1 MTERIISSSLHLL
14 CACLIWAALP
24 ARANQDVRE
33 TRISEAAERH
43 LPGDQK
49 FMEWTY
55 DPEALEG
62 LAGDRVETF
71 EVGTVEPNTVKL
83 TDVVK
88 PIHFE
93 SGVADIPAST
103 VEALRTVLNDMR
115 DRHNVRLNLVGHA
128 DNERLSPRLAAIY
141 GDNFGLS
148 RERAGQ
154 VAEYFQAALE
164 LPADAV
170 SYEWMGDTKP
180 VASNDSAAGRAR
192 NRRVDVE
199 VWYDKLED
207 GTELEELVVVEQM
220 ERVKVCRIETV
231 CKLRYVDGHERR
243 ARVLNLVAPLR
254 YTSSSIDVR
263 PEFTMQINRTL
274 QNLADKQNVV
284 VKFIGFTDNQPL
296 AGRTERIYGN
306 HDVLSKA
313 RARRVALAIQDELG
327 LATAS
332 VNSDGRG
339 ATRPLASNDTIAGRA
354 LNRRVEVEFWYD
366 DPLQDLPDEPQL
378 CPDAPGAEM
387 VTKVYD
393 PPWGAIAALQLD
405 GGQPIVPAG
414 YADSLERA
422 MADVA
427 DKSNARLR
435 FVGYTRNE
443 RLDRRTA
450 TVYGDDIGLS
460 AARARRTMDTL
471 SGVLELGAEQAE
483 FEGRGYLHSNDVVN
497 AGFIQGDSS
506 YVAVEVVYDELAVLD
521 DNEGLDITPLVRELE
536 PKNPFALN
544 MMRITV
550 DGEPIDDPNRSSA
563 DVQRCTDV
571 ALKGVDIRF
580 GFDNLTSSPRLSVA
594 ASPTVTDVRENRR
607 GLAVGDPVRFK
618 MYANYNH
625 FIEYAEIRIFDDAQS
640 TRAKPRYV
648 VEVGADALAEW
659 KPNMELF
666 TGPVRELKYVLR
678 AYGEDGSFDET
689 AAQPLWVVHDNEVAA
704 EDARD
709 AEQRDAEPNGAP
721 ADAEPLIDAADPL
734 LAQQLLTGYG
744 ENSLAMHNIRL
755 SSGTVRVQGS
765 DVPEGHS
772 VYVAGQPVPVDQQGN
787 FVTEAI
793 LPTGAHTVEVAL
805 LDEKGRGESYLR
817 DLEFEPSDWFYV
829 GMADLTVSHNSTSGP
844 MDLLVGDNAPYDY
857 DSSADGRL
865 AFYVNGKFGNK
876 WRLTASADTREEP
889 LENLFTNF
897 MNKSPDS
904 LFRRIDPDY
913 HYPTFGDDSTVEEMA
928 PTLGKFYVKLS
939 QRKNHAMW
947 GNFKVG
953 YMDNELAQVDRGLYG
968 ANIHYETPATTSFG
982 EQRFAVDAFG
992 AEPGTIP
999 SRQEFRGT
1007 GGSVYFMRH
1016 QDLMLGSERVRIEIR
1031 DRASGLVTG
1040 VVNLSP
1046 TLDYDIDYLQGSILL
1061 AEPLASTV
1069 NDDLLVRS
1077 GAIMGD
1083 EAYLVVRYEYTPGF
1097 DEIDSLSVGGQ
1108 THVWINDYIKVGL
1121 TANLNEEGDTD
1132 SSLNGADVTL
1142 RATADTWLKVQG
1154 SESEGLVSGNLRS
1167 VDGGFGFVGLDDAAF
1182 VDATARGYRADLSIG
1197 LEDALPFMRGKLTL
1211 YKQELDP
1218 GYSGP
1223 GLATSNGTEHHG
1235 GALSMPIGGRLSVNA
1250 KTDTR
1255 LQEQGVE
1262 TEARELNLAYQ
1273 LSRRWDVS
1281 TGVRQDLIVDHSP
1294 VVALT
1299 QSEGERTDAV
1309 LQVGY
1314 DSEGAWRAYGFVQDT
1329 VSQDGDRP
1337 DNGRFGVG
1345 GAFRV
1350 SEKMTI
1356 DTEIS
1361 TGDLGAGGK
1370 LGSSY
1375 IHSER
1380 TSLYLNYTLEN
1391 ERFEPVMRTP
1401 RGSEGSLVSGVKT
1414 RLSDSTSVYLESR
1427 YRHGDT
1433 STGLTHATGVNFSAS
1448 QRWTLGANTDV
1459 GTLRDV
1465 QTGAETERLAGG
1477 IRLGY
1482 GSDKLQLSS
1491 GVEYRSDDTEQPD
1504 LAVNER
1510 ETWLFRNSVKYQ
1522 MTPASRLLGKLNH
1535 SQSDSSL
1542 GDFFAGGYTEAVVG
1556 YGFRPVRHDRLNALV
1571 KYTYFYNVPTTDQL
1585 TLKNSAAEFVQK
1597 SHVAS
1602 VDLTYD
1608 LTQRWSIGGKYA
1620 YRLGE
1625 ISLDREDPEFF
1636 DNSASLYVLRAD
1648 YRFRE
1653 NWELLMET
1661 RLLDMP
1667 DLDEQRQGALFAISR
1682 NMGDHF
1688 KVGAGYNFTDFSSDL
1703 TDLSFDH
1710 HGVFLNFTGA
1720 F

>member
-1 MTERIISSSLHLL
+1 MTERIFRNCLQLL
-14 CACLIWAALP
+14 LACLIGASLP
-24 ARANQDVRE
+24 AYGARDVDE
-33 TRISEAAERH
+33 KALSKAVERH
-43 LPGDQK
+43 LSGDQEV
-49 FMEWTY
+49 MEWTY
-55 DPEALEG
+55 DPDALEG
-62 LAGDRVETF
+62 LSGDRVETF

-83 TDVVK
+83 TDVVR
-88 PIHFE
+88 PIRFE
-93 SGVADIPAST
+93 SGVADIPTST
-103 VEALRTVLNDMR
+103 VEELRSVLNNMR

-128 DNERLSPRLAAIY
+128 DNEPLSPRLTAIY

-154 VAEYFQAALE
+154 VAEYFQSVLE
-164 LPADAV
+164 LPAEAV
-170 SYEWMGDTKP
+170 SYEWVGDSKP
-180 VASNDSAAGRAR
+180 VASNNTAAGRAQ
-192 NRRVDVE
+192 NRRVEVE
-199 VWYDKLED
+199 VWYDELED
-207 GTELEELVVVEQM
+207 GVGLEEKVVVEQM

-254 YTSSSIDVR
+254 YSTGSIDVT
-263 PEFTMQINRTL
+263 PEFTMQVERTL
-274 QNLADKQNVV
+274 QNLADKQNVM
-284 VKFIGFTDNQPL
+284 VKFIGFTDSQPL
-296 AGRTERIYGN
+296 SGRTERIYGS

-327 LATAS
+327 LATAA
-332 VNSDGRG
+332 VDSDGHG

-378 CPDAPGAEM
+378 CPDAPGAET

-393 PPWGAIAALQLD
+393 PPWGSIAALQLD
-405 GGQPIVPAG
+405 GGQPVVPAG
-414 YADSLERA
+414 YTETVERA

-460 AARARRTMDTL
+460 AARARRTMETL
-471 SGVLELGAEQAE
+471 SGELELSPEQAE
-483 FEGRGYLHSNDVVN
+483 FEGRGYLHSSDVVN
-497 AGFIQGDSS
+497 AGFIQGERS
-506 YVAVEVVYDELAVLD
+506 YVAVQVVYDELAVLD

-544 MMRITV
+544 LMRISV

-571 ALKGVDIRF
+571 ALKGVDIQF

-594 ASPTVTDVRENRR
+594 ASPSVTDVRENRR
-607 GLAVGDPVRFK
+607 GQAVGDPVRFR
-618 MYANYNH
+618 MYANYSH
-625 FIEYAEIRIFDDAQS
+625 FIDYAEIRIFDNAQS
-640 TRAKPRYV
+640 TRAKPHYV

-659 KPNMELF
+659 EPNMEPF
-666 TGPVRELKYVLR
+666 AGPVRELKYVLR

-689 AAQPLWVVHDNEVAA
+689 AAQPLWVVHENEVAQA
-704 EDARD
+704 DRKADIQDAMID
-709 AEQRDAEPNGAP
+709 PEALVEPT
-721 ADAEPLIDAADPL
+721 DPL
-734 LAQQLLTGYG
+734 LTQQLLTAYG
-744 ENSLAMHNIRL
+744 ENALAMHNIRL

-772 VYVAGQPVPVDQQGN
+772 VYVAGRPVPVDEQGN
-787 FVTEAI
+787 FVTEEI
-793 LPTGAHTVEVAL
+793 LPTGAHSVEVAL
-805 LDEKGRGESYLR
+805 LDKKGSGESYLR

-829 GMADLTVSHNSTSGP
+829 GMADLTLSHNSTNGP
-844 MDLLVGDNAPYDY
+844 RDLLVGDDAPYDY

-876 WRLTASADTREEP
+876 WRLTASADTGEEP
-889 LENLFTNF
+889 LENLFSNF
-897 MNKSPDS
+897 MDKSPDS

-913 HYPTFGDDSTVEEMA
+913 HYPTFGDDGTVEETA

-939 QRKNHAMW
+939 QRENHAMW
-947 GNFKVG
+947 GNFNIG
-953 YMDNELAQVDRGLYG
+953 YMNNELAQVDRGLYG
-968 ANIHYETPATTSFG
+968 AKVHYETPATTSFG

-1007 GGSVYFMRH
+1007 GGSVYFLRH

-1046 TLDYDIDYLQGSILL
+1046 TLDYDIDYLQGSVLL

-1108 THVWINDYIKVGL
+1108 THVWINDHLKVGL
-1121 TANLNEEGDTD
+1121 TANVNEEGDTD

-1167 VDGGFGFVGLDDAAF
+1167 VDGGFGFVGIDDASF

-1223 GLATSNGTEHHG
+1223 GLATSNGTEHYG
-1235 GALSMPIGGRLSVNA
+1235 GALSVPVGGRLSVNA
-1250 KTDTR
+1250 KSDR
-1255 LQEQGVE
+1255 RIQEQGID
-1262 TEARELNLAYQ
+1262 TDARELNVAYQ
-1273 LSRRWDVS
+1273 LTRRWDVS
-1281 TGVRQDLIVDHSP
+1281 TGVRQDRIIDHSP

-1299 QSEGERTDAV
+1299 QTEGERIDAV

-1337 DNGRFGVG
+1337 DNGRVG
-1345 GAFRV
+1345 LGGTFRV

-1361 TGDLGAGGK
+1361 TGDQGAGGK

-1391 ERFEPVMRTP
+1391 ERTEPIMRTP
-1401 RGSEGSLVSGVKT
+1401 RGSEGSLVSGIKT

-1448 QRWTLGANTDV
+1448 PRWSLGANTDV

-1465 QTGAETERLAGG
+1465 QTGAETDRLAGG
-1477 IRLGY
+1477 IRIGY

-1504 LAVNER
+1504 LSVNER

-1535 SQSDSSL
+1535 SDSNSSL
-1542 GDFFAGGYTEAVVG
+1542 GDFFAGGYTEAVLG

-1571 KYTYFYNVPTTDQL
+1571 KYTYFYNVPTSDQL
-1585 TLKNSAAEFVQK
+1585 TLNGSAAEFVQK

-1602 VDLTYD
+1602 VDVTYD
-1608 LTQRWSIGGKYA
+1608 LTRRWSIGGKYA

-1625 ISLDREDPEFF
+1625 ISLDRVDPEYF

-1682 NMGDHF
+1682 NVGDHF

-1710 HGVFLNFTGA
+1710 HGMFLNFTGA